1 MKLIIDNKEYFLNV
15 EKAIEFGAL
24 VEPKKYN
31 IEMTASEVETL
42 FFVLSRIGG
51 DPKETPRGHIDNFLK
66 KLNNLKLPATK
77 MHYSFKL
84 ESADGNNSSLYFEKI
99 S

>member
-1 MKLIIDNKEYFLNV
+1 MKLMIDNKEYFLNV

-31 IEMTASEVETL
+31 VEMTASEVETL

-51 DPKETPRGHIDNFLK
+51 DPKETPRGHCNNLLK
-66 KLNNLKLPATK
+66 KLTDLKLPATK
-77 MHYSFKL
+77 MHHSFKL
-84 ESADGNNSSLYFEKI
+84 NPHPSNSAPSQQK
-99 S
+99 